1 MGNIVSEVIIA
12 KYVRSPFTPAK
23 KGLLKDIRADDLA
36 SQTIKKM
43 LENISL
49 EKKDI
54 EDVIIGCANG
64 EGEQG
69 LNVARVIS
77 FLAGLPISSGATTVN
92 RLCAS
97 SMTAIHNAAG
107 AIALNSGNLFICGG
121 VESMS
126 HVPMVGFNFSPNE
139 NLKNDFPQAY
149 CTWGQTAENVA
160 KKYQITKKEQNEFAY
175 HSHMKTIL
183 AQKNNNFSNE
193 IVEINFENQIINE
206 DGCIR
211 PSTTIESLEELKPA
225 FEENGTVTAGNS
237 SPLTDGATALL
248 LCSKEYAINNGLE
261 MLAKIKAI
269 AVHGCEPDFMGL
281 GPIGATRKAL
291 ERASLSIKDI
301 GLVELNEAF
310 ASQSIACIRE
320 LDINEEKLNIDGG
333 AIAIGHPLGATGAR
347 ITGKAASLLKR
358 EKVEFSL
365 ATQCIGSG
373 QGLSTILEAV

>member
-1 MGNIVSEVIIA
+1 MNEVVIV
-12 KYVRSPFTPAK
+12 KYVRSPFTLAK

-36 SQTIKKM
+36 AQTIKGLLKN
-43 LENISL
+43 LNI
-49 EKKDI
+49 EYKNI

-77 FLAGLPISSGATTVN
+77 FLADLSIETGATTVN

-107 AIALNSGNLFICGG
+107 AIALNAGELFICGG

-126 HVPMVGFNFSPNE
+126 HVPMIGFNFSPNKKLE
-139 NLKNDFPQAY
+139 GEFPQAY
-149 CTWGQTAENVA
+149 CSWGQTAENVA
-160 KKYQITKKEQNEFAY
+160 TKYQITREEQNQFAY
-175 HSHMKTIL
+175 ESHMKTVR
-183 AQKNNNFSNE
+183 AQKENRFRNE
-193 IVEINFENQIINE
+193 IIPININETLVTE
-206 DGCIR
+206 DGCVR
-211 PSTTIESLEELKPA
+211 PNTTLDKLESLKPA
-225 FEENGTVTAGNS
+225 FNDKGSVTAGNS

-248 LCSKEYAINNGLE
+248 VCSKNYAEENGLE
-261 MLAKIKAI
+261 VLAKIKSI
-269 AVHGCEPDFMGL
+269 AVHGCEPDYMGL

-291 ERASLSIKDI
+291 ARASLTIKDI
-301 GLVELNEAF
+301 GLIELNEAF
-310 ASQSIACIRE
+310 ASQSIACVRE
-320 LDINEEKLNIDGG
+320 LDIDKEKLNIDGG

-358 EKVEFSL
+358 ENVEFAL

>member
-1 MGNIVSEVIIA
+1 LSDVVIA

-23 KGLLKDIRADDLA
+23 KGSLKDIRADNLA
-36 SQTIKKM
+36 AQTIKGL
-43 LENISL
+43 LENMSL
-49 EKKDI
+49 NPRDI

-77 FLAGLPISSGATTVN
+77 FLAGIPISAGATTVN

-107 AIALNSGNLFICGG
+107 SISLNAGELFICGG

-126 HVPMVGFNFSPNE
+126 HVPMIGYNFSPNPKLQDDYPE
-139 NLKNDFPQAY
+139 AY

-160 KKYQITKKEQNEFAY
+160 KKYQITKKEQNEFAFN
-175 HSHMKTIL
+175 SHMKTVD
-183 AQKNNNFSNE
+183 AQKKKNFDNE
-193 IVEINFENQIINE
+193 LIKINVNDNFISADECVRPDTTLETLNQ
-206 DGCIR
+206 
-211 PSTTIESLEELKPA
+211 LKPA
-225 FEENGTVTAGNS
+225 FIENGSVTAGNS
-237 SPLTDGATALL
+237 SPITDGATALL
-248 LCSKEYAINNGLE
+248 VCSLEYAKKNKIE
-261 MLAKIKAI
+261 ILAKIRSI
-269 AVHGCEPDFMGL
+269 AVHGCEPDYMGL
-281 GPIGATRKAL
+281 GPIGATNKAL
-291 ERASLSIKDI
+291 KRSSLTMKDI

-310 ASQSIACIRE
+310 ASQSIACVRE
-320 LDINEEKLNIDGG
+320 LEIDEDKLNIDGG

-358 EKVEFSL
+358 EGVEFAL

-373 QGLSTILEAV
+373 QGLSTILQAV

>member
-1 MGNIVSEVIIA
+1 MREVVIA
-12 KYVRSPFTPAK
+12 KYVRSPFTLAK

-36 SQTIKKM
+36 AQTIKG
-43 LENISL
+43 LLNNLTFEL
-49 EKKDI
+49 KDI

-77 FLAGLPISSGATTVN
+77 FLAGLPITSGATTVN

-107 AIALNSGNLFICGG
+107 AISLNAGKLFICGG
-121 VESMS
+121 TECMS
-126 HVPMVGFNFSPNE
+126 HVPITGFNFSPNKKLE
-139 NLKNDFPQAY
+139 NKFPQAY
-149 CTWGQTAENVA
+149 CSWGQTAENVA
-160 KKYQITKKEQNEFAY
+160 IKYQITKDEQNRFAY
-175 HSHMKTIL
+175 NSHIKAL
-183 AQKNNNFSNE
+183 KAQKENKFKEE
-193 IVEINFENQIINE
+193 IIPIKINGTKISD
-206 DGCIR
+206 DGCVR
-211 PSTTIESLEELKPA
+211 SDTTLEKLQSLKPA
-225 FEENGTVTAGNS
+225 FNDEGSVTAGNS

-248 LCSKEYAINNGLE
+248 VCSKNYAEENALE

-269 AVHGCEPDFMGL
+269 AVHGCEPDYMGL
-281 GPIGATRKAL
+281 GPIGATHKAL
-291 ERASLSIKDI
+291 DRASLTIKDI
-301 GLVELNEAF
+301 GIVELNEAF
-310 ASQSIACIRE
+310 ASQSIACVRE
-320 LDINEEKLNIDGG
+320 LGIDENILNVDGG

-358 EKVEFSL
+358 ENVEFAL

>member
-1 MGNIVSEVIIA
+1 LSDVVIA

-23 KGLLKDIRADDLA
+23 KGSLKDIRADNLA
-36 SQTIKKM
+36 AQTIKGL
-43 LENISL
+43 LENMSL
-49 EKKDI
+49 NPRDI

-77 FLAGLPISSGATTVN
+77 FLAGIPISAGATTVN

-107 AIALNSGNLFICGG
+107 SISLNAGELFICGG

-126 HVPMVGFNFSPNE
+126 HVPMIGYNFSPNPKLQDDYPE
-139 NLKNDFPQAY
+139 AY

-160 KKYQITKKEQNEFAY
+160 KKYQITKKEQNEFAFN
-175 HSHMKTIL
+175 SHMKTVD
-183 AQKNNNFSNE
+183 AQKKKNFDNE
-193 IVEINFENQIINE
+193 LIKINVNDNFISADECVRPDTTLETLNQ
-206 DGCIR
+206 
-211 PSTTIESLEELKPA
+211 LKPA
-225 FEENGTVTAGNS
+225 FIENGSVTAGNS
-237 SPLTDGATALL
+237 SPITDGATALL
-248 LCSKEYAINNGLE
+248 VCSLEYAKKNNIE
-261 MLAKIKAI
+261 ILAKIRSI
-269 AVHGCEPDFMGL
+269 AVHGCEPDYMGL
-281 GPIGATRKAL
+281 GPIGATNKAL
-291 ERASLSIKDI
+291 KRSSLTMKDI

-310 ASQSIACIRE
+310 ASQSTACVRE
-320 LDINEEKLNIDGG
+320 LEIDEDKLNIDGG

-358 EKVEFSL
+358 EGVEFAL

-373 QGLSTILEAV
+373 QGLSTILQAV

>member
-1 MGNIVSEVIIA
+1 MSDVVIA

-23 KGLLKDIRADDLA
+23 KGSLKDIRADNLA
-36 SQTIKKM
+36 AQTIKGL
-43 LENISL
+43 LENMSL
-49 EKKDI
+49 NPRDI

-77 FLAGLPISSGATTVN
+77 FLAGIPISAGATTVN

-107 AIALNSGNLFICGG
+107 SISLNAGELFICGG

-126 HVPMVGFNFSPNE
+126 HVPMIGYNFSPNPKLQDDYPE
-139 NLKNDFPQAY
+139 AY

-160 KKYQITKKEQNEFAY
+160 KKYQITKKEQNEFAFN
-175 HSHMKTIL
+175 SHMKTVD
-183 AQKNNNFSNE
+183 AQKKKNFDNE
-193 IVEINFENQIINE
+193 LIKINVNDNFISADECVRPDTTLETLNQ
-206 DGCIR
+206 
-211 PSTTIESLEELKPA
+211 LKPA
-225 FEENGTVTAGNS
+225 FIENGSVTAGNS
-237 SPLTDGATALL
+237 SPITDGATALL
-248 LCSKEYAINNGLE
+248 VCSLEYAKKNNIE
-261 MLAKIKAI
+261 ILAKIRSI
-269 AVHGCEPDFMGL
+269 AVHGCEPDYMGL
-281 GPIGATRKAL
+281 GPIGATNKAL
-291 ERASLSIKDI
+291 KRSSLTMKDI

-310 ASQSIACIRE
+310 ASQSIACVRE
-320 LDINEEKLNIDGG
+320 LEIDEDKLNIDGG

-358 EKVEFSL
+358 EGVEFAL

-373 QGLSTILEAV
+373 QGLSTILQAV

>member
-1 MGNIVSEVIIA
+1 MSDVVIA

-23 KGLLKDIRADDLA
+23 KGSLKDIRADNLA
-36 SQTIKKM
+36 AQTIKGL
-43 LENISL
+43 LENMSL
-49 EKKDI
+49 NPRDI

-77 FLAGLPISSGATTVN
+77 FLAGIPISAGATTVN

-107 AIALNSGNLFICGG
+107 SISLNAGELFICGG

-126 HVPMVGFNFSPNE
+126 HVPMIGYNFSPNSKLQDDYPE
-139 NLKNDFPQAY
+139 AY

-160 KKYQITKKEQNEFAY
+160 KKYQITKKEQNEFAFN
-175 HSHMKTIL
+175 SHMKTVD
-183 AQKNNNFSNE
+183 AQKKKNFDNE
-193 IVEINFENQIINE
+193 LIKINVNDNFISADECVRPDTTLETLNQ
-206 DGCIR
+206 
-211 PSTTIESLEELKPA
+211 LKPA
-225 FEENGTVTAGNS
+225 FIENGSVTAGNS
-237 SPLTDGATALL
+237 SPITDGATALL
-248 LCSKEYAINNGLE
+248 VCSLEYAKKNKIE
-261 MLAKIKAI
+261 ILAKIRSI
-269 AVHGCEPDFMGL
+269 AVHGCEPDYMGL
-281 GPIGATRKAL
+281 GPIGATNKAL
-291 ERASLSIKDI
+291 KRSSLTMKDI

-310 ASQSIACIRE
+310 ASQSIACVRE
-320 LDINEEKLNIDGG
+320 LEIDEDKLNIDGG

-358 EKVEFSL
+358 EGVEFAL

-373 QGLSTILEAV
+373 QGLSTILQAV